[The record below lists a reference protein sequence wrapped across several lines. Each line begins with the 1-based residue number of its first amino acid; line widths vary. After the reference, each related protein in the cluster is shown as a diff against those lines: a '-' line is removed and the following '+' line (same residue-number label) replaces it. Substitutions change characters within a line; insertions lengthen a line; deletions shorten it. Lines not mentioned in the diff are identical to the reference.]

1 METGST
7 FGGIGARR
15 EFVGFVAGE
24 PIMLLV
30 LFVIALLASST
41 NLGVIST
48 KVISGV
54 IPYSTA
60 VWLGR

>member
-1 METGST
+1 
-7 FGGIGARR
+7 
-15 EFVGFVAGE
+15 
-24 PIMLLV
+24 
-30 LFVIALLASST
+30 LLASST

-60 VWLGR
+60 VWLGTIAFAFASYVEMGKLPFDLAEAEQDFRKVH